1 MLVRPSISP
10 DPTALAGEI
19 ERLRTAS
26 DFYFQ
31 AGVAGLVAQH
41 GRAVV
46 DEAMRLHMRAMTAGR
61 ANVVPFVSKGRA
73 L

>member
-1 MLVRPSISP
+1 MLVRPLLAR
-10 DPTALAGEI
+10 DPLAIAGEI
-19 ERLRTAS
+19 EQLRSAS
-26 DFYFQ
+26 DLYFQ
-31 AGVAGLVAQH
+31 SGLAGLVAQH

-46 DEAMRLHMRAMTAGR
+46 DEAMRLHMRAMAAGR